1 MTDAA
6 DARKRAVLDRVEK
19 AVALTREERYAEAL
33 EIFEE
38 LLPQLSSQDVNEK
51 RVLSNSSSFYGL
63 CVAMVRRRYAEAVQY
78 CNLSLK
84 SQFMD
89 PDHLAN
95 LALVYLERNDRA
107 NAIEKL
113 HAGLRIQ
120 PNHARINKTLDDIG
134 RRKPPAI
141 SFLSRNNP
149 LNVWLGK
156 RRSRGSG

>member
-1 MTDAA
+1 MSGTADSEKHAA
-6 DARKRAVLDRVEK
+6 VERIEK
-19 AVALTREERYAEAL
+19 AIELTKDERYAEAL
-33 EIFEE
+33 DIFEE
-38 LLPQLSSQDVNEK
+38 VLPQLSSQDVNEK

-107 NAIEKL
+107 DAIENL
-113 HAGLRIQ
+113 HAGLRLQ
-120 PNHARINKTLDDIG
+120 PNNQRINQILDSIG
-134 RRKPPAI
+134 RRKPPVI
-141 SFLSRNNP
+141 PFLSRNNP
-149 LNVWLGK
+149 INVWLGR
-156 RRSRGSG
+156 RRSSGSS

>member
-1 MTDAA
+1 MAETTDSAKQTA
-6 DARKRAVLDRVEK
+6 LDEIERAI
-19 AVALTREERYAEAL
+19 ALTKDERYAEAL

-38 LLPQLSSQDVNEK
+38 VLPQLSSQDVTEK

-107 NAIEKL
+107 DAIENL
-113 HAGLRIQ
+113 HAGLRLQ
-120 PNHARINKTLDDIG
+120 PSNARINKILDTIG
-134 RRKPPAI
+134 RRRPPVLR
-141 SFLSRNNP
+141 FLSRNNP
-149 LNVWLGK
+149 INVWLG
-156 RRSRGSG
+156 RRRGSTSR

>member
-1 MTDAA
+1 MTEAA
-6 DARKRAVLDRVEK
+6 DGRKQEVLSEVER
-19 AVALTREERYAEAL
+19 AVALTKEARYSEAL
-33 EIFEE
+33 EIFEQ

-51 RVLSNSSSFYGL
+51 RVLSNSSSFYGV

-107 NAIEKL
+107 SAIEKL

-120 PNHARINKTLDDIG
+120 PSNVRINKILDDIG
-134 RRKPPAI
+134 RRKPPPI
-141 SFLSRNNP
+141 TFLSRSNP
-149 LNVWLGK
+149 LNIWFGK
-156 RRSRGSG
+156 RRKNPSK

>member
-6 DARKRAVLDRVEK
+6 DAQKQAVLDEVER
-19 AVALTREERYAEAL
+19 AVELTREARYTEAL
-33 EIFEE
+33 EIFEQ

-84 SQFMD
+84 SQFME

-107 NAIEKL
+107 DAIENL
-113 HAGLRIQ
+113 HKGLRIQ
-120 PNHARINKTLDDIG
+120 PNHVRINKILDDIG
-134 RRKPPAI
+134 RRQPPVI
-141 SFLSRNNP
+141 TFLSRSNP

-156 RRSRGSG
+156 RRRSRSK